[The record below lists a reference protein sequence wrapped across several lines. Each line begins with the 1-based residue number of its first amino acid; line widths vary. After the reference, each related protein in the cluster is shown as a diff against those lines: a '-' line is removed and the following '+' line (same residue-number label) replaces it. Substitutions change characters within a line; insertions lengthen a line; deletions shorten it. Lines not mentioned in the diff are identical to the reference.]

1 MAILEILMTSSRE
14 RILHAL
20 HRGNLPFTSAE
31 APSNYLHMVPLG
43 EFTPEDL
50 QTLFI
55 QNAQTAACVIHQ
67 STTHEDA
74 IITLLEIIGEDK
86 KISCWETDQIPLAGL
101 DVALEQ
107 AGVLCVG
114 EDASVRV
121 GVTGVDT
128 ALAATGSLVL
138 ISGPGRFRAT
148 SLLPPVHVAVVRR
161 SQIIPDLEH
170 WWAEMGEQ
178 NLPRMRQASNI
189 VVVSGPSRTA
199 DIAMQLVMGMHGP
212 GQLHII
218 LIEDAI

>member
-1 MAILEILMTSSRE
+1 MTNSRE

-20 HRGNLPFTSAE
+20 KRETPPFASAK
-31 APSNYLHMVPLG
+31 APVNYIPMVPLG
-43 EFTPEDL
+43 NLTPEVL

-55 QNAQTAACVIHQ
+55 QNAQVAACVVHQ
-67 STTHEDA
+67 SATHKDA

-86 KISCWETDQIPLAGL
+86 KISCWEADQIPLAGL

-107 AGVLCVG
+107 AGVQCVG

-121 GVTGVDT
+121 GVTGVDA

-138 ISGPGRFRAT
+138 ISGTGRFRAT
-148 SLLPPVHVAVVRR
+148 SLLPPVHVAVVTR
-161 SQIIPDLEH
+161 SQIIPDLEQ
-170 WWAEMGEQ
+170 WWAELGSAD
-178 NLPRMRQASNI
+178 LARMRQASNI

-212 GQLHII
+212 GELHII
-218 LIEDAI
+218 LIDDAP